1 MLEDIT
7 PILVALGALLSL
19 IAIRVPVGL
28 SLIAVSFVGITYEI
42 SLRAAI
48 GSLARIPYDLASNWS
63 FSAIPMFLLMGYVAS
78 ETGLTSGLFR
88 ASRQVLARLPG
99 ALACSSVLASALFA
113 AASGSSVATASA
125 MSKIAIP
132 EMLSRRYDPG
142 LACGTIAASGTLG
155 SLIPPSIVMI
165 LYGVYS
171 DVSIGA
177 LFMAGI
183 LPGILSMAI
192 YIAMIVTRCKLNP
205 SLAGG
210 GAKAEDEPTVGAG
223 QLLMDIAPL
232 PILIAIVM
240 GSISMGWATP
250 TEAGALGAFGAV
262 LIAIAMRTFSPASF
276 WSALKQSAL
285 SFAAIF
291 VIIIGGALLTRYV
304 AVAGLNKV
312 LEQLFVESAAGPLML
327 IAAVS
332 VLYIVLGMFIDSIGL
347 LLLTAP
353 LVLPLAVSLEMDMI
367 WFGII
372 LIKLLEIGLI
382 TPPVGLN
389 IFVIKSALGDQ
400 VTLPTIFKG
409 VTWFISMD
417 VLTLVLLV
425 AFPAITIW
433 LPEMIYG

>member
-1 MLEDIT
+1 MLEDLA
-7 PILVALGALLSL
+7 PILVVFAALLTL
-19 IAIRVPVGL
+19 IAIRVPIGL
-28 SLIAVSFVGITYEI
+28 SLIAVSFAGIAYEI

-48 GSLARIPYDLASNWS
+48 GSIGRIPYDLASNWS
-63 FSAIPMFLLMGYVAS
+63 FSAVPMFLLMGYVAS

-88 ASRQVLARLPG
+88 ASRQVLGRLPG

-155 SLIPPSIVMI
+155 SLIPPSILMI

-177 LFMAGI
+177 LFMAGV
-183 LPGILSMAI
+183 LPGILSMVI
-192 YIAMIVTRCKLNP
+192 YIGMIVVRCKINP

-210 GAKAEDEPTVGAG
+210 GEGAIDEPSVNFG
-223 QLLMDIAPL
+223 QLIMGIAPL
-232 PILIAIVM
+232 PLLIAVVM

-262 LIAIAMRTFSPASF
+262 LISLFMGTFTFAGL

-285 SFAAIF
+285 SFTAIF
-291 VIIIGGALLTRYV
+291 IIIIGGALLTRYV
-304 AVAGLNKV
+304 AVAGLNRV
-312 LEQLFVESAAGPLML
+312 LEQLFVDSAAGPLML
-327 IAAVS
+327 ILAVS
-332 VLYIVLGMFIDSIGL
+332 LLYIVLGMFIDSIGL

-353 LVLPLAVSLEMDMI
+353 LVLPLAVTLDMNMI

-389 IFVIKSALGDQ
+389 IFVIKSALRDKIA
-400 VTLPTIFKG
+400 LPTIFRG

-417 VLTLVLLV
+417 VLTLALLV
-425 AFPAITIW
+425 AFPAITLW
-433 LPEMIYG
+433 LPELIYG

>member
-1 MLEDIT
+1 MLEDLA

-19 IAIRVPVGL
+19 IAIRVPIGL
-28 SLIAVSFVGITYEI
+28 SLIAVSFVGIAYEI

-48 GSLARIPYDLASNWS
+48 GSLARLPYDLASNWS
-63 FSAIPMFLLMGYVAS
+63 FSAVPMFLFMGYVAS

-155 SLIPPSIVMI
+155 SLIPPSILMI

-183 LPGILSMAI
+183 LPGIVSMVI
-192 YIAMIVTRCKLNP
+192 YIGMIVTRCKLNP

-210 GAKAEDEPTVGAG
+210 DQAEEEPRVGVG
-223 QLLMDIAPL
+223 RLLMDIAPL

-262 LIAIAMRTFSPASF
+262 LIAVALRTFSFAGF

-285 SFAAIF
+285 SFTAIF
-291 VIIIGGALLTRYV
+291 VIIIGGALLTRYA

-312 LEQLFVESAAGPLML
+312 LEQLFVDSAAGPLAL
-327 IAAVS
+327 IIAVS

-353 LVLPLAVSLEMDMI
+353 LVLPLAVSLDMDMI

-389 IFVIKSALGDQ
+389 IFVIKSALGGK
-400 VTLPTIFKG
+400 VALPTIFKG
-409 VTWFISMD
+409 VTWFITMD
-417 VLTLVLLV
+417 VLTLALLV
-425 AFPAITIW
+425 AFPAITLW
-433 LPEMIYG
+433 LPELIYG

>member
-1 MLEDIT
+1 MLEDIA
-7 PILVALGALLSL
+7 PILLALCALLSL
-19 IAIRVPVGL
+19 IAIRVPIGL
-28 SLIAVSFVGITYEI
+28 SLIAVSFVGIAYEI

-48 GSLARIPYDLASNWS
+48 GSLARLPYDLASNWS

-78 ETGLTSGLFR
+78 ETGLTKGLFR
-88 ASRQVLARLPG
+88 ASRQVLSRLPG

-155 SLIPPSIVMI
+155 SLIPPSILMI

-183 LPGILSMAI
+183 LPGILSVSV
-192 YIAMIVTRCKLNP
+192 YIGMIVTRCKLNP

-210 GAKAEDEPTVGAG
+210 GDAAEEEPKVGPG

-250 TEAGALGAFGAV
+250 TEAGALGALGAV
-262 LIAIAMRTFSPASF
+262 LIAVVMRTFSLAGF
-276 WSALKQSAL
+276 WTALKQSAL
-285 SFAAIF
+285 SFTAIF
-291 VIIIGGALLTRYV
+291 VIIIGGALLTRYA
-304 AVAGLNKV
+304 AVAGLNKI
-312 LEQLFVESAAGPLML
+312 LEQLFVESAAGPLAL
-327 IAAVS
+327 IIAVS

-353 LVLPLAVSLEMDMI
+353 LVLPLAISLDMDMI

-389 IFVIKSALGDQ
+389 IFVIKSALGDK
-400 VTLPTIFKG
+400 VALPTIFKG

-417 VLTLVLLV
+417 MLTLVLLV
-425 AFPAITIW
+425 AFPAITLW